1 MFTSLIVQNF
11 YPLILLNFLIS
22 LLKRKLNSKAF
33 PFDFLDLDI
42 HNHILPGLDDGAKD
56 HSSSISLLVELK
68 KLGFSKVISSPKTV
82 TQKYPNTPKS
92 ILRRYSNLIN
102 SIDTTSRILP
112 DLASPTSLYALDID
126 FLHIRQ
132 SGDLLTT
139 EDGYVLVYFVDS
151 VALSTME
158 AEIFELIYAGYKPLL
173 IHPEKYI
180 SLHGNTSYFEALVS
194 RGCYLSLSLLS
205 LQEVHGKA
213 VQKMAFKLLENQ
225 LYSFVGTGVKDLGH
239 IRLLQDLS
247 LNKRVMKKLKEY
259 PFLNKQIVI
268 R

>member
-1 MFTSLIVQNF
+1 
-11 YPLILLNFLIS
+11 LNFLIS
-22 LLKRKLNSKAF
+22 LFKRKLNSKAF
-33 PFDFLDLDI
+33 PFDFLDLDF

-92 ILRRYSNLIN
+92 ILRRYSTLIN
-102 SIDTTSRILP
+102 SIDSSSRILP

-126 FLHIRQ
+126 FPHIRQ

-158 AEIFELIYAGYKPLL
+158 AEIFELIYAGYKPVL

-180 SLHGNTSYFEALVS
+180 SLHGNALYFESLVS

-225 LYSFVGTGVKDLGH
+225 LYSFVGTGIKNQSHVKV
-239 IRLLQDLS
+239 LQNLASD
-247 LNKRVMKKLKEY
+247 RRIMKKLMEY
-259 PFLNKQIVI
+259 PFENAKLLD
-268 R
+268 

>member
-1 MFTSLIVQNF
+1 
-11 YPLILLNFLIS
+11 LNFLIS
-22 LLKRKLNSKAF
+22 LFKRKLNSKAF
-33 PFDFLDLDI
+33 PFDFLDVDF

-92 ILRRYSNLIN
+92 ILRRYSTLIN
-102 SIDTTSRILP
+102 SIDSSSRILP

-126 FLHIRQ
+126 FPHIRQ

-158 AEIFELIYAGYKPLL
+158 AEIFELIYAGYKPVL

-180 SLHGNTSYFEALVS
+180 SLHGNALYFESLVS

-225 LYSFVGTGVKDLGH
+225 LYSFVGTGIKNQSHVKV
-239 IRLLQDLS
+239 LQNLASD
-247 LNKRVMKKLKEY
+247 RRIMKKLMEY
-259 PFLNKQIVI
+259 PFENAKLLD
-268 R
+268 

>member
-1 MFTSLIVQNF
+1 
-11 YPLILLNFLIS
+11 LNFLIS
-22 LLKRKLNSKAF
+22 LFKRKLNSKAF
-33 PFDFLDLDI
+33 PFDFLDVDF

-92 ILRRYSNLIN
+92 ILRRYSTLIN

-126 FLHIRQ
+126 FPHIRQ

-158 AEIFELIYAGYKPLL
+158 AEIFELIYAGYKPVL

-180 SLHGNTSYFEALVS
+180 SLHGNAPYFEALVN
-194 RGCYLSLSLLS
+194 RGCHLSLSLLS
-205 LQEVHGKA
+205 LNEVYGKA

-225 LYSFVGTGVKDLGH
+225 LYSFVGTGIKNQGHVKV
-239 IRLLQDLS
+239 LQNLASD
-247 LNKRVMKKLKEY
+247 RRIMKKLMEY
-259 PFLNKQIVI
+259 PFENTQFFNKNSSL
-268 R
+268 